1 MRVVALKVNEDAHR
15 DLSLVNAALDAIIE
29 EASILLRDMEK
40 DLKEAALRET
50 GIQEMRMGM
59 EEVKKQISVSL

>member
-1 MRVVALKVNEDAHR
+1 MNEDAHR